1 MIFLLEING
10 AASGNRTRI
19 MSLEGS
25 DSAIELPPL
34 GDRQEAG
41 LQGRSAL
48 PDKWTRRQESNLP
61 GGFCRPVPGQ
71 SATPRCLVPVE
82 RIELPISRLQ
92 GERIATVLHRLQMH
106 CLAYREGF
114 EPSQA
119 GLEAAVLP
127 LTLPIRVGGP
137 NGNRTRPC
145 AVTGRY
151 TNRYTMEPENGTP

>member
-61 GGFCRPVPGQ
+61 GGFCRPVPGR
-71 SATPRCLVPVE
+71 SATPRYMIVCYGSTLLFGAGSKAKMDSGGLVFDLGK
-82 RIELPISRLQ
+82 I
-92 GERIATVLHRLQMH
+92 
-106 CLAYREGF
+106 
-114 EPSQA
+114 
-119 GLEAAVLP
+119 
-127 LTLPIRVGGP
+127 
-137 NGNRTRPC
+137 
-145 AVTGRY
+145 
-151 TNRYTMEPENGTP
+151 